1 LITVEGEGGDVK
13 QIFVLDEDMA
23 AQANGV
29 GVKMGG
35 DEEGGNTESV

>member
-1 LITVEGEGGDVK
+1 MITVEGEGGDVK

-29 GVKMGG
+29 GVKKGG
-35 DEEGGNTESV
+35 DEEGGNTDSL